1 MRVAQIVD
9 IEELRGQAKA
19 TVMTLALLAVYSHA
33 HHGKTTGIER
43 GPRTWPPAQVTASGS
58 SSRYSGMR
66 ASHSSMDTRIA
77 LRARFDPAQ
86 RWMPTPNAMCGFS
99 ARSMITLSASGN
111 FSGSRLAAGDDIR
124 ALSPAAIF
132 RPLYSRSSVTT
143 RALVTGE

>member
-9 IEELRGQAKA
+9 IEELRGHAKA

-66 ASHSSMDTRIA
+66 ASHSSMDTRISM
-77 LRARFDPAQ
+77 RARFDPAQ
-86 RWMPTPNAMCGFS
+86 RWMPAPNAMCGFS
-99 ARSMITLSASGN
+99 ARSIITLSASGDL
-111 FSGSRLAAGDDIR
+111 SGSRLAAGNDIR
-124 ALSPAAIF
+124 TLSPADILHPAYSTSSATTLAI
-132 RPLYSRSSVTT
+132 
-143 RALVTGE
+143 VTGE